1 MRKDDL
7 KLATCPGRM
16 EIKRLQPGQACTSII
31 VVNFNGGE
39 EVLKCLR
46 SLEGAGKEELEI
58 IVVDNASADG
68 SPEYI
73 EKTFPHVRLIRT
85 TANRGFGG
93 GNNLGARHAEGQY
106 LAFLNQDAFVE
117 PDALKALRQALEANP
132 KAGMATARILLS
144 EHPDTVNTCGN
155 NVHISGLTLCRGMG
169 QPRQA
174 YDTPAVVG
182 AVSGAAFLMRRE
194 LFESLGGFDER
205 FFMYME
211 DTDLSLRA
219 RLAGWYIIY
228 VPDAVVY
235 HNYRLRFGSCK
246 TFYQE
251 RNRYMMLLKVLHW
264 RTLLVL
270 LPTLV
275 LAEVVTWGFVLF
287 HEPHRMGNKLAAY
300 ADILHDWAVL
310 KNERKFTQLIRKIK
324 DRDLLV
330 TSVHQLDF
338 EQIGTGAVERL
349 AHWIFNPIFH
359 ASHSLVLRF
368 VHW

>member
-1 MRKDDL
+1 MGKREFK
-7 KLATCPGRM
+7 KVAQPCWM
-16 EIKRLQPGQACTSII
+16 EIKNLPPSQVCISII

-39 EVLKCLR
+39 DVLKCLR
-46 SLEGAGKEELEI
+46 SLETTRKEELEV
-58 IVVDNASADG
+58 IVVDNASVDG
-68 SPEYI
+68 SPERI
-73 EKTFPHVRLIRT
+73 EKTFPHVRLIRMT
-85 TANRGFGG
+85 TNWGFGG
-93 GNNLGARHAEGQY
+93 GNNLGACYAMGHY

-117 PDALKALRQALEANP
+117 PNSLKALRQALEANP

-144 EHPDTVNTCGN
+144 EHPNTVNTCGN

-194 LFESLGGFDER
+194 LFEQLGGFDER

-219 RLAGWYIIY
+219 RLAGWHILY

-235 HNYRLRFGSCK
+235 HNYRLRFGACK

-251 RNRYMMLLKVLHW
+251 RNRYMMLLKVLQW

-270 LPTLV
+270 LPTLL

-300 ADILHDWAVL
+300 AAILQDRAVL
-310 KNERKFTQLIRKIK
+310 KNAREFTQLTRKIH

-330 TSVHQLDF
+330 TSVHQLAF
-338 EQIGTGAVERL
+338 EQIGKGIIVNL
-349 AHWIFNPIFH
+349 AHWIFNPIFR
-359 ASHSLVLRF
+359 ACHSLSLRL
-368 VHW
+368 VSW